1 FPSAH
6 PSITAAAAA
15 HQHQL
20 FSTLFQHYP
29 YAAAFRPLLNGTTTG
44 LLTSS
49 ANSNSSLSSSSESSE
64 SSAFLPTGK
73 RFKNNTHD

>member
-1 FPSAH
+1 
-6 PSITAAAAA
+6 AAAAV
-15 HQHQL
+15 HQHHL

-29 YAAAFRPLLNGTTTG
+29 YAAAFRPLLNGTTTTG

-64 SSAFLPTGK
+64 SSAFLPAGK
-73 RFKNNTHD
+73 RFKNNTHDENHCDISP